1 MKQNT
6 KLKKFD
12 IITASE
18 AKNRL
23 LIGNQIVLRKVE
35 KDIIKSAERGH
46 DCVFV
51 KYIIDN
57 DSLSYLRSHGYKA
70 EVWHDDR
77 SDAEYGTLIS
87 WK

>member
-6 KLKKFD
+6 KSKKFD

-18 AKNRL
+18 ARGRL

-46 DCVFV
+46 DCVV
-51 KYIIDN
+51 VNYVIDN

-70 EVWHDDR
+70 EVCYDET
-77 SDAEYGTLIS
+77 SDVKYGTLIS